1 MLHYKIF
8 KVYLNYLIEKN
19 KFDKSRIFQNGN
31 RKMFLHLFKSNRLI
45 LFTVQNFFLFI
56 NILSLLIKF
65 KFIFNLDNN
74 VSNKFLSKID
84 RYLNIYTKRLNE
96 LFLAVIYVQDKNFNE
111 KTIFPKINKKISNNN
126 QIYDAI
132 VIGSGPS
139 GSITANK
146 LKKKFQKVLL
156 IDKGNYTENYSNK
169 HPGNEFIYKWNNAGV
184 DTTLI
189 NNQISFASASCLGGG
204 SEINSGLLHF
214 PDESFVNKW
223 KKEFNVRDID
233 FKKFNNELKFFLDD
247 QLPTLLTDESNRNIA
262 AKLFLDGIKKS
273 NYKFES
279 LNKLE
284 HLNLNKLKKSSMS
297 QTLIRDYIKNNGEIL
312 IKFEVDKIL
321 KKDDLWEISGLK
333 NKSRIHYKT
342 KYLFICAGAIYT
354 NQLLI
359 NNNLCKLHDT
369 NYFKFHPMTKVLVQY
384 NEKVQEGF
392 ENVHNIQITEN
403 YPNFLI
409 GQAASGYQFL
419 KIAAYNNSNLLL
431 QIEENWKKMLIYHST
446 FSVGEGQIYNTPIP
460 KNFIYGYKINKIYLD
475 IFKDALKCKVDV
487 LFNSGAKKIYFLG
500 KKIIE
505 INSPNDEYLSHLNHF
520 KDFKISSVHL
530 MGGVKSG
537 ESNECLVDS
546 FGKLKKY
553 ENLFINDSSLINH
566 KLLKNPQGTVMAIS
580 LRNINNFLRSV

>member
-96 LFLAVIYVQDKNFNE
+96 LFLAVIYVQDKNLMKNYLS
-111 KTIFPKINKKISNNN
+111 KINKKISNNN

-247 QLPTLLTDESNRNIA
+247 QLPTLLTNENNKNIFS
-262 AKLFLDGIKKS
+262 KLFLDLIKKI
-273 NYKFES
+273 NNKFES

-284 HLNLNKLKKSSMS
+284 HLNLNKEKELYVSN
-297 QTLIRDYIKNNGEIL
+297 ID
-312 IKFEVDKIL
+312 
-321 KKDDLWEISGLK
+321 
-333 NKSRIHYKT
+333 SRLY
-342 KYLFICAGAIYT
+342 
-354 NQLLI
+354 
-359 NNNLCKLHDT
+359 
-369 NYFKFHPMTKVLVQY
+369 
-384 NEKVQEGF
+384 
-392 ENVHNIQITEN
+392 
-403 YPNFLI
+403 
-409 GQAASGYQFL
+409 
-419 KIAAYNNSNLLL
+419 
-431 QIEENWKKMLIYHST
+431 
-446 FSVGEGQIYNTPIP
+446 
-460 KNFIYGYKINKIYLD
+460 
-475 IFKDALKCKVDV
+475 
-487 LFNSGAKKIYFLG
+487 
-500 KKIIE
+500 
-505 INSPNDEYLSHLNHF
+505 
-520 KDFKISSVHL
+520 
-530 MGGVKSG
+530 
-537 ESNECLVDS
+537 
-546 FGKLKKY
+546 
-553 ENLFINDSSLINH
+553 
-566 KLLKNPQGTVMAIS
+566 
-580 LRNINNFLRSV
+580 